1 MMDISLKY
9 EDRSRKLKRPIE
21 GYLVNFNIIFDFL
34 KYSYPEDNEIFENV
48 FEVGT
53 GDCGFQSVLTNKGIK
68 TDGCDYHN
76 CDLEKDRL
84 PIEDSSIS
92 LLLALS
98 VMEHLRDPSNFL
110 EEAKRVLKK
119 GGILLMVLPNFK
131 YNYSTFYDDPT
142 HVRPY
147 TSKGLTTLLELTGL
161 EEIIALPWVK
171 NSRKNIWKL
180 GELGFTICNFIPF
193 RGDTKLPVPKM
204 IRINTEAMIVSCKK

>member
-9 EDRSRKLKRPIE
+9 EDRRRKLKRPIE
-21 GYLVNFNIIFDFL
+21 RYLDDFNIIFDFL

-53 GDCGFQSVLTNKGIK
+53 GDCGFQSVLKNKGIK

-147 TSKGLTTLLELTGL
+147 TSKGLKTLLELTGL

-204 IRINTEAMIVSCKK
+204 IRINTETMIVSCKK